1 MRDRSFARGVAQEHF
16 DRSRPAD
23 WFDILYREAD
33 GNEKLLPWV
42 DDNPNPNLVSWL
54 DREQFSVAGK
64 RVLVVGCGLGQD
76 AEELARRGGKVVAFD
91 ISPTAIEWARK
102 RHPSSTV
109 DYRCADLF
117 SPPADFHRA
126 FDFVLEAYTAQALP
140 PEVRERAA
148 HAVASFVGSRGQLLV
163 VCRARDEAEDPGTMP
178 WPLTERELHY
188 FERGDLSLIALEDYV
203 ESEQGEMT
211 RRFRA
216 LFGPNG
222 G

>member
-1 MRDRSFARGVAQEHF
+1 MGRTPIRIPISFRGLTASNSPSRKRS
-16 DRSRPAD
+16 
-23 WFDILYREAD
+23 
-33 GNEKLLPWV
+33 
-42 DDNPNPNLVSWL
+42 
-54 DREQFSVAGK
+54 
-64 RVLVVGCGLGQD
+64 LVVGCGLGQD
-76 AEELARRGGKVVAFD
+76 AEELARRGGRVVAFD
-91 ISPTAIEWARK
+91 ISPTAIEWAGK

-117 SPPADFHRA
+117 SPPGDFHRA
-126 FDFVLEAYTAQALP
+126 FDFVFEAYTVQALP

-148 HAVASFVGSRGQLLV
+148 KAVTSFVAPGGELLV

-188 FERGDLSLIALEDYV
+188 FERGGLSLIALEDYV
-203 ESEQGEMT
+203 ESDQGEMT